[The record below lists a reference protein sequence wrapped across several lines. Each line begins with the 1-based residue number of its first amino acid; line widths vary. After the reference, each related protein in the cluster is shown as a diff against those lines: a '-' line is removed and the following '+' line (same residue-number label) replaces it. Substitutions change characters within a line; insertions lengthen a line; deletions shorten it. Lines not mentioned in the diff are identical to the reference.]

1 MPAPATTISSA
12 EQGGGD
18 DIYDGGDPGPNG
30 NTVSYPSAINGITI
44 DLNARGP
51 LQISRR
57 SEEPRSA
64 PCWALP
70 YHAYDGHTLVG
81 YAEGID
87 IGTDVL
93 INIQNVTGGAGNDTI
108 IGDGNANVLNGG
120 AGNDNLSGGAGND
133 TFNYTIG
140 DGVDTIDGG
149 ADSDTL
155 AISGTAGDDT
165 IHVVTSGS
173 TITSIEGMTPTNVE
187 SYIAQRSRQR
197 GERRHARLHR
207 HDRRR

>member
-1 MPAPATTISSA
+1 M
-12 EQGGGD
+12 
-18 DIYDGGDPGPNG
+18 
-30 NTVSYPSAINGITI
+30 SYPSAINGITV
-44 DLNARGP
+44 DLNVADRFNQPTLGGTT
-51 LQISRR
+51 IG
-57 SEEPRSA
+57 
-64 PCWALP
+64 ALLGTAIP
-70 YHAYDGHTLVG
+70 PYDGHTLVG
-81 YAEGID
+81 YAEGVD

-108 IGDGNANVLNGG
+108 IGDGNDNVLTGG
-120 AGNDNLSGGAGND
+120 GGNDNLSGGTGND

-187 SYIAQRSRQR
+187 SYSLNGLGNGAN
-197 GERRHARLHR
+197 GDTL
-207 HDRRR
+207 DYTTT